1 MVVTLS
7 PWPLSTSVVSRA
19 AARDFLRANVSGL
32 DDAGSDDSR
41 VDLLGETSSG
51 IIERFAPDAPSP
63 IKAEATLRVAAYLVA
78 YQPRGVQ
85 NIRGGGLNIRFER
98 SRFFAPDPL
107 SNSGA
112 LALLAPWRTHRAL
125 AIEEPDS

>member
-1 MVVTLS
+1 MLAALMMQAATIAGLIF
-7 PWPLSTSVVSRA
+7 WARHRA
-19 AARDFLRANVSGL
+19 ELL
-32 DDAGSDDSR
+32 KDS
-41 VDLLGETSSG
+41 
-51 IIERFAPDAPSP
+51 APDAPSP